1 MSNKITYINRKRRT
15 SKKRLLLLAAILL
28 VFICLMTALIGQRTV
43 NATSPDAYKYYTHL
57 VVEEGDSL
65 WDIAGRYMGHEYR
78 DRKAYIEEVC
88 AINHLETTRIYTGTT
103 LVVPYYD
110 TEIK

>member
-1 MSNKITYINRKRRT
+1 MSKIVYIHRKRHA
-15 SKKRLLLLAAILL
+15 SVKKLILLAAILL
-28 VFICLMTALIGQRTV
+28 AFICIMTAVIGQRTV
-43 NATSPDAYKYYTHL
+43 KATAPETYKYYTHL

-65 WDIAGRYMGHEYR
+65 WDIAGRYMSHEYK
-78 DRKAYIEEVC
+78 DRESYIEEVC

-110 TEIK
+110 TAIK

>member
-1 MSNKITYINRKRRT
+1 MSKVVYIHRKRRT
-15 SKKRLLLLAAILL
+15 SVKRLVLPAAILL
-28 VFICLMTALIGQRTV
+28 AFICIMTAVIGQRTV
-43 NATSPDAYKYYTHL
+43 KATSPEAYKYYTHL

-65 WDIAGRYMGHEYR
+65 WDIAGRYMGHEYK
-78 DRKAYIEEVC
+78 DREAYIEEVC

-110 TEIK
+110 TVIK